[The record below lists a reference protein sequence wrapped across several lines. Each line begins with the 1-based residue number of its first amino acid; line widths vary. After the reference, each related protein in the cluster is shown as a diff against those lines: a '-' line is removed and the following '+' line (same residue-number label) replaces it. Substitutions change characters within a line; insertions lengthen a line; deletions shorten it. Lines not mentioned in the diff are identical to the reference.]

1 MTDQLER
8 FTRLRRPRLLVR
20 AARFGLPEY
29 SRNRDLKR
37 ILKVSRAPN
46 PMAAVDQLLDQ
57 EARLEEA
64 RLTKDATYNVTR
76 HVDVLIC
83 LMAEVQVLNPAPSAP
98 ITPPWTPAPLGAVF
112 PRTTLRLRSDSA
124 APPPTRARAKP
135 P

>member
-64 RLTKDATYNVTR
+64 RLEEARLTKDATYNVTR

-98 ITPPWTPAPLGAVF
+98 ITPLTIV
-112 PRTTLRLRSDSA
+112 
-124 APPPTRARAKP
+124 
-135 P
+135 

>member
-8 FTRLRRPRLLVR
+8 FTSLRRPRLLVR

-98 ITPPWTPAPLGAVF
+98 ITPLTIV
-112 PRTTLRLRSDSA
+112 
-124 APPPTRARAKP
+124 
-135 P
+135 